1 MFQPTIRPS
10 FTARRS
16 TPILPSPIHRRD
28 ITRRA
33 WSFPLVVVSLWERH
47 GVEAGATAAVGVV
60 TITSPSTTTTIST
73 AIRTS
78 KVATAC
84 RTNQREVAATVA
96 EVAATPGNTT
106 PSIAAAPPTRIAPLR
121 TSTVAPPAGLP
132 RPTARQMRA
141 RIRVRPGKGG
151 KPARAMPPRA
161 GSGPVLPAIAVRP
174 GAQATGARTVLPREA
189 VVIALAIVAPHQAR
203 GAVQEVMR

>member
-10 FTARRS
+10 CTDRRS
-16 TPILPSPIHRRD
+16 TPILRFPIHRPA
-28 ITRRA
+28 ITPQA
-33 WSFPLVVVSLWERH
+33 WPFPLVLVSPWERH
-47 GVEAGATAAVGVV
+47 GAEAGATAAVGVV

-96 EVAATPGNTT
+96 EVPATAGNTT
-106 PSIAAAPPTRIAPLR
+106 PSIAAALPTRIAPLR
-121 TSTVAPPAGLP
+121 TSMVAPLAELP
-132 RPTARQMRA
+132 RPTAKQMRA
-141 RIRVRPGKGG
+141 RIRVRPGIGG

-161 GSGPVLPAIAVRP
+161 GNRPELPAIAVRP
-174 GAQATGARTVLPREA
+174 GAQATGARTGLLREA
-189 VVIALAIVAPHQAR
+189 VAIALATVAPHQAL
-203 GAVQEVMR
+203 GAVQEAMR